1 LILDDTTSAVDA
13 GTEAEIN
20 AALGRYA
27 DDQHML
33 LVIARRRATLRL
45 ASRRQ
50 RLRLLVLHRWRC
62 WPKIAAAAG
71 ARFEEIP
78 VAGHQRAERRGW

>member
-1 LILDDTTSAVDA
+1 MDSGNASLARALITAPELLILDDTTSAVDA

-33 LVIARRRATLRL
+33 LVIA
-45 ASRRQ
+45 
-50 RLRLLVLHRWRC
+50 
-62 WPKIAAAAG
+62 AAG
-71 ARFEEIP
+71 QRCGWP
-78 VAGHQRAERRGW
+78 VELWCWIKGKWWTSAAG